1 MKRVKCLIID
11 LDDTLCNTFS
21 DLVFLA
27 HRDASKAMVEAG
39 IGMSV
44 DEVFEKRIKILEKT
58 ISKNFSKTFEEMLIE
73 GFSCSQ
79 KIINAGFDAY
89 YSRDIGKLTLFPL
102 AQDFLN
108 LCSFLKI
115 ALVTK
120 GNKSTQLQKINKLN
134 IKSYFDHVAIVE
146 ISNSKENEFR
156 NIMKKWDLQP
166 SEVFVIGDRPDAD
179 ICIGNKLNMN
189 TVRFKSEHYANMKP
203 RNKLEISDYE
213 VKNYKELID
222 LFNKNFI

>member
-1 MKRVKCLIID
+1 MRIKCLIID

-39 IGMSV
+39 LDMPV
-44 DEVFEKRIKILEKT
+44 DEVFKKRIKILEQT
-58 ISKNFSKTFEEMLIE
+58 IANNFSKTFEEMLIE
-73 GFSCSQ
+73 GFCCSQ

-134 IKSYFDHVAIVE
+134 IKKHFDHVAIVE
-146 ISNSKENEFR
+146 ISNSKEAEFKS
-156 NIMKKWDLQP
+156 IMERWNLQP
-166 SEVFVIGDRPDAD
+166 QEIFVIGDRPDAD
-179 ICIGNKLNMN
+179 IYIGNKLKMN

-203 RNKLEISDYE
+203 RNKLEVSDYE
-213 VKNYKELID
+213 VKSYKELIG
-222 LFNKNFI
+222 LFDKNFI